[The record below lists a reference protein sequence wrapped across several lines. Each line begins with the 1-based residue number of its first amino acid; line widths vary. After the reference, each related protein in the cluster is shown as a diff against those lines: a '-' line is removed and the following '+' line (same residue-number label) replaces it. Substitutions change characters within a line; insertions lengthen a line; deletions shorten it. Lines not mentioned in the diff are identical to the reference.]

1 VTSSGDQASPTA
13 TPSSEGSASG
23 GAAQS
28 PVNFRR
34 DVLDILHLAEQT
46 GADSGLQR
54 ELLDLFVRQ
63 SAEFMAQIRGVSVA
77 EPGFL
82 HRLKGSAR
90 AIGAFELADT
100 AAELERGQSQAERL
114 AAALRRTLAAIEA
127 HLRNLPRPP
136 EPPAQAHD
144 FHIEAKQRRPPRQ
157 RQGLFMGGALK

>member
-54 ELLDLFVRQ
+54 
-63 SAEFMAQIRGVSVA
+63 A
-77 EPGFL
+77 
-82 HRLKGSAR
+82 
-90 AIGAFELADT
+90 ELAAVACGGRAVAGT
-100 AAELERGQSQAERL
+100 LGEQHGHGRL
-114 AAALRRTLAAIEA
+114 ARMPVEA
-127 HLRNLPRPP
+127 HTR
-136 EPPAQAHD
+136 
-144 FHIEAKQRRPPRQ
+144 
-157 RQGLFMGGALK
+157 